1 LVIAENQ
8 CISANHPNHRLRQTL
23 LMKAFSDK
31 ICLANAS
38 SAKDSNKLGFFFM
51 KQGQPH
57 FCFFCASNH
66 FEYLPNEI
74 KLPQLR

>member
-1 LVIAENQ
+1 
-8 CISANHPNHRLRQTL
+8 
-23 LMKAFSDK
+23 MKAFSDK

-66 FEYLPNEI
+66 FEYLLVKTTTTQI
-74 KLPQLR
+74 KIMLWKFC